1 MRTEYLER
9 YVTRIEEKLR
19 ELGPLISS
27 SQISIERRSLNRT
40 VLRGII
46 VFVDGSSL
54 HFLEYVLE
62 EDNRLL
68 RVSYRFHYIKQNGSL
83 VFRYDNAPHH
93 PELPTFPHHK
103 HLPGKKVVSSSEKS
117 LIDILD
123 EIGEIISKE

>member
-1 MRTEYLER
+1 MQTRSLEKYLAK
-9 YVTRIEEKLR
+9 VEEKLR
-19 ELGPLISS
+19 ELEPLISS
-27 SQISIERRSLNRT
+27 SQIGIERRSPYRI
-40 VLRGII
+40 VLKGII
-46 VFVDGSSL
+46 IFVDGSSL

-68 RVSYRFHYIKQNGSL
+68 RVSYRFHYIKQDGSL

-93 PELPTFPHHK
+93 PELPTFPLHK